1 VTEAAPVPEAL
12 SAALA
17 GRYLLER
24 PIGQG
29 GMATVY
35 LARDEKHGRPVAL
48 KVLRPDLAATLG
60 AERFLREIAI
70 AARLQHP
77 HILGLIDSGEAG
89 GYLYYVMPFID
100 GESLRSRLD
109 RGLLSPEEAVAVAR
123 QVGDAL
129 EYAHR
134 HGVIHRDIKPENI
147 LLSDGHAIVAD
158 FGVAKAVTVAS
169 DRSITRTGF
178 PVGTVGYM
186 SPEQAAGFSA
196 LDERSDV
203 FSLTCVIYEMLIGQ
217 VPGMWP
223 SEEAG
228 RVLRLSEAPPE
239 HRSRLDRLPGSVEQV
254 LVRGLLLR
262 PEHRMAGPRA
272 LVEALA
278 EAFGEKPRYDDRQVA
293 GIVARAAELDALPT
307 EPGSLSLGGIQQIAA
322 DVGIPPQHVERAAR
336 ELASRPAAGRVPERH
351 WFTGSPNRIVVER
364 IVDGEVSDA
373 EYPAMVDE
381 IRITVMTQGQS
392 STLGR
397 ALAWRTV
404 GQQHQPGRAVSVSV
418 SPTGG
423 KTRILI
429 DESLIPAA
437 GGTFGGMM
445 GGLGGGVGM
454 MGFGFGMGAAHN
466 PVAAVTVL
474 VSCLGGSFV
483 GARAVFRRT
492 WAKRSRELEQL
503 ADRLAGHIAETNA
516 RSSRGRLPRQG

>member
-1 VTEAAPVPEAL
+1 MEAPRIPEPL
-12 SAALA
+12 SNALA
-17 GRYLLER
+17 GRYTLER

-29 GMATVY
+29 GMATVF
-35 LARDEKHGRPVAL
+35 LARDEKHGRQVAV

-77 HILGLIDSGEAG
+77 HILGLIDSGEAAG
-89 GYLYYVMPFID
+89 FLYYVMPYID
-100 GESLRSRLD
+100 GESLRSRMD
-109 RGLLSPEEAVAVAR
+109 RGPMAPDEVVALAR

-129 EYAHR
+129 EHAHR

-158 FGVAKAVTVAS
+158 FGIAKAVTAAS
-169 DRSITRTGF
+169 DKSITRTGF

-186 SPEQAAGFSA
+186 SPEQAAGFA
-196 LDERSDV
+196 ELNERSDV

-223 SEEAG
+223 SEESG
-228 RVLRLSEAPPE
+228 RVLRLIEAPAE

-272 LVEALA
+272 LVDALA
-278 EAFGEKPRYDDRQVA
+278 EAFGEKPRYSDRQVA
-293 GIVARAAELDALPT
+293 GIVARAAELDAAPT
-307 EPGSLSLGGIQQIAA
+307 QSGNLSLGGIQQIAA
-322 DVGIPPQHVERAAR
+322 DVGIPPEHVARAAR
-336 ELASRPAAGRVPERH
+336 ELATHGAPRAPERH
-351 WFTGSPNRIVVER
+351 WFTGSANRIVVGR

-373 EYPAMVDE
+373 EYPAIVDE
-381 IRITVMTQGQS
+381 IRITTGAQGQS

-404 GQQHQPGRAVSVSV
+404 GSHHQPSRAVSVSI
-418 SPTGG
+418 SPAGG

-429 DESLIPAA
+429 DESLTPTA
-437 GGTFGGMM
+437 GGVFGGMM
-445 GGLGGGVGM
+445 GGIGGGVGF
-454 MGFGFGMGAAHN
+454 MGFGLGMGALHS
-466 PVAAVTVL
+466 PLAAFAIL
-474 VSCLGGSFV
+474 VSSVGGSFL
-483 GARAVFRRT
+483 GARAVFRNT
-492 WAKRSRELEQL
+492 GTKRRRELEQL
-503 ADRLAGHIAETNA
+503 ADRLASHIADTNGRA
-516 RSSRGRLPRQG
+516 GRGRLPR